1 MADAKN
7 IGFFKLTGL
16 CIGPILGS
24 GIVFL
29 PSLAIQLAGQA
40 SLAIWILL
48 LCIGFPFAYVCAR
61 LVVLFPSPA
70 GLTGIVARA
79 FGSRAERLAGYAL
92 LTAIICGPV
101 VVMKTA
107 GAYVGM
113 FADGH
118 VMAATLVLMLS
129 GYGLLL
135 CNIKTFGT
143 IQLISSSVIAILL
156 LFTSIFFLPHTKAA
170 DLALPSDVVTVGKT
184 LLVIF
189 WALVGWEIV
198 GNYSAE
204 VENPDKIMPWAV
216 VLAFLLTS
224 AIFLLVA
231 YDVQFAP
238 QKTGSAIALLPLFA
252 VLFHKLALA
261 VATVLIGFLCF
272 STFVMVVGAGA
283 RLIASL
289 AESGHL
295 PHCLAHRFKN
305 GSPFAGIAALG
316 SVQLVVLL
324 SNHYGFV
331 HELFLVKWADTFC
344 ITNILIIL
352 ISGMRMAPSSRM
364 RAMIV
369 FLAVVFSFFALFMS
383 LAAFI
388 TLAALLLWHFR
399 RRLLNSLDFTQR
411 GVKEEGR

>member
-1 MADAKN
+1 MANTKN
-7 IGFFKLTGL
+7 IGFFTLTGL

-29 PSLAIQLAGQA
+29 PSLGIELAGKA
-40 SLAIWILL
+40 SFAIWVLL

-92 LTAIICGPV
+92 LTAILCGPV

-113 FADGH
+113 FAGGH
-118 VMAATLVLMLS
+118 LPAVTLLLMIL
-129 GYGLLL
+129 GYALLL

-143 IQLISSSVIAILL
+143 IQLISSSAIAILL
-156 LFTSIFFLPHTKAA
+156 LFTSVFFLPHTKAA
-170 DLALPSDVVTVGKT
+170 DLALPGDVVTVGRT

-204 VENPDKIMPWAV
+204 VENPEKIMPRAV

-238 QKTGSAIALLPLFA
+238 QKAGSPIALLPLFA
-252 VLFHKLALA
+252 VLFHERALA

-272 STFVMVVGAGA
+272 STFVMVIGAGA

-289 AESGHL
+289 AENGHL
-295 PHCLAHRFKN
+295 PQCLAYRFKN
-305 GSPFAGIAALG
+305 GSPVAGIAALAL
-316 SVQLVVLL
+316 VQLVVLF
-324 SNHYGFV
+324 SNNYGFL
-331 HELFLVKWADTFC
+331 HELFLVKWADTFF

-352 ISGMRMAPSSRM
+352 ISGLWMAPSKQM

-369 FLAVVFSFFALFMS
+369 FLAVAFSFFALFMS

-399 RRLLNSLDFTQR
+399 RRLLNSFDFPQR